1 MQGTLQIRWNEGD
14 STQMVERSESAVWK
28 KVGEILPEINVPNR
42 IFVTFDDE
50 EAQLDVGVRGT
61 FIKNGVVKPSMYVK
75 EVYNHITLPADEYE
89 DAYLTCVNPESNNY
103 KFYWL
108 KPSASGINATY
119 GRIGSERGEM
129 FGVKD
134 LQTPYDTYLY
144 WIRYFE
150 KLSKGYVD
158 MTKIYLAKDKKKDK
172 KKEKKEVKDTDI
184 KYTEAS
190 VELYKMLKAYAKR
203 VVETNLVSANVT
215 EKQVKE
221 VRKLINTLGQRKTVR
236 GFNNVLSKILQ
247 LSPRKARY
255 IDEMFAKYE
264 YQFASIITREDNLCT
279 AMEALIDREDMVVTD
294 VECFEKFGIEVYK
307 ATDKQVEEVKKHL
320 ADGLDLKVK
329 NVYRV
334 INKAHKRRFN
344 KYLKDNHIKTVK
356 QLWHGSINENW
367 LSIIQNGLQLNPN
380 ARITGKMFGYGIYFA
395 PRARKSFGY
404 TSCNGSYWAR
414 GNSSRGFMG
423 LYATAYGNPYMVTS
437 SGHYTQADLS
447 SRSCNCVH
455 ATPSNTGL
463 LNEEIV
469 YYSES
474 AMLLNYIVEFQA

>member
-1 MQGTLQIRWNEGD
+1 MFGPLSIRWNED
-14 STQMVERSESAVWK
+14 SKVIPSVEDNESDVWK
-28 KVGEILPEINVPNR
+28 EVGKILPNISVPNH
-42 IFVTFDDE
+42 ITVCYNGE
-50 EAQLDVGVRGT
+50 CAELEVGKRGT

-75 EVYNHITLPADEYE
+75 EEYNNIDLIESTYT

-108 KPSASGINATY
+108 KPGIDGIDATY
-119 GRIGSERGEM
+119 GRIGSERGAA

-134 LQTPYDTYLY
+134 LQIPYEPYLY
-144 WIRYFE
+144 WIRYYE

-158 MTKIYLAKDKKKDK
+158 MTDIYLAKDKKKK
-172 KKEKKEVKDTDI
+172 KKAKKEVTNTNLN
-184 KYTEAS
+184 YTEAS
-190 VELYKMLKAYAKR
+190 VTLYKLLKSYAR
-203 VVETNLVSANVT
+203 HVVEENLVNSNVT

-221 VRKLINTLGQRKTVR
+221 VRKLINTLGQRKTVK

-247 LSPRKARY
+247 LSPRKARFIGMMY
-255 IDEMFAKYE
+255 ALSEKDFAD
-264 YQFASIITREDNLCT
+264 IIIREDNLCT
-279 AMEALIDREDMVVTD
+279 AMEALIDREDAITTD
-294 VECFEKFGIEVYK
+294 KECFEKFGIEVYA
-307 ATDKQVEEVKKHL
+307 ATDKQIEEVKRHL
-320 ADGLDLKVK
+320 ADGLELKVK

-334 INKAHKRRFN
+334 INKAHKRRFD
-344 KYLKDNHIKTVK
+344 KYLKDNHIKAVK

-423 LYATAYGNPYMVTS
+423 LYATAYGTPYMVTS
-437 SGHYTQADLS
+437 SGHYTQSDLNALK
-447 SRSCNCVH
+447 CNCVH
-455 ATPSNTGL
+455 ATPQNTGL
-463 LNEEIV
+463 CNEEIV

-474 AMLLNYIVEFQA
+474 AMLLNYIVEFEA